1 MSNLKEL
8 LQIPDFRRLWTAQAI
23 SFFGDSLTIFG
34 LLFLTQRLTG
44 NAASVAGVLIAMS
57 LPMLVVGLGAGVWV
71 DRLDRKR
78 VMIWSDVIRA
88 MLVPV
93 FLLVRSADQVWII
106 YVVAFLV
113 ASVSSFFSPARGA
126 LLPRIV
132 GMDKLMAANSITESS
147 RVLFGVLGTAAAGL
161 LVGLFDGFEVAFTV
175 DAFTFVASAAMVAR
189 IRTSGAIEAVDQSP
203 DKTSALSEFMAGM
216 RVIGGSRL
224 LTGMLVAA
232 GITMFGLGA
241 VNALLVPFVIGE
253 LELKETWFGL
263 LEASQASSMILAGA
277 LAAVLAAKLKP
288 TTVIPVALAAAGIVV
303 GLFAGVSNVWQLGAL
318 LFVVGWFV
326 TPLQASFATIIQT
339 ETPPEL
345 LGRTGSAL
353 NAAATASNVA
363 AMAIAGGVAAV
374 VGVRS
379 VFVIGGVV
387 VFISAL
393 VAFLMFRGTR
403 AATPAPTRNP
413 QPELT

>member
-1 MSNLKEL
+1 
-8 LQIPDFRRLWTAQAI
+8 
-23 SFFGDSLTIFG
+23 
-34 LLFLTQRLTG
+34 
-44 NAASVAGVLIAMS
+44 
-57 LPMLVVGLGAGVWV
+57 
-71 DRLDRKR
+71 
-78 VMIWSDVIRA
+78 
-88 MLVPV
+88 
-93 FLLVRSADQVWII
+93 
-106 YVVAFLV
+106 
-113 ASVSSFFSPARGA
+113 
-126 LLPRIV
+126 
-132 GMDKLMAANSITESS
+132 
-147 RVLFGVLGTAAAGL
+147 
-161 LVGLFDGFEVAFTV
+161 
-175 DAFTFVASAAMVAR
+175 
-189 IRTSGAIEAVDQSP
+189 
-203 DKTSALSEFMAGM
+203 
-216 RVIGGSRL
+216 
-224 LTGMLVAA
+224 
-232 GITMFGLGA
+232 MFGLGA

>member
-106 YVVAFLV
+106 YVVAFLG

-393 VAFLMFRGTR
+393 VAFLMFRGTK

>member
-44 NAASVAGVLIAMS
+44 NPASVAGVLIAMS

-161 LVGLFDGFEVAFTV
+161 LVGLFDGFEVAFTI
-175 DAFTFVASAAMVAR
+175 DALTFVASAAMVAR
-189 IRTSGAIEAVDQSP
+189 IRTSGTIEAADQSP

-277 LAAVLAAKLKP
+277 LAAILAAKLKP

-403 AATPAPTRNP
+403 AATPAPTRDP
-413 QPELT
+413 QPELA

>member
-8 LQIPDFRRLWTAQAI
+8 LRIPDFRRLWTAQAI

-161 LVGLFDGFEVAFTV
+161 LVGLFDGFEVAFTI
-175 DAFTFVASAAMVAR
+175 DALTFVASAAMVAR

-288 TTVIPVALAAAGIVV
+288 TTVIPIALAAAGIVV

-379 VFVIGGVV
+379 VFFIGGVV
-387 VFISAL
+387 VLISAL
-393 VAFLMFRGTR
+393 VAALMFRGAR
-403 AATPAPTRNP
+403 SSAETPVHA
-413 QPELT
+413 

>member
-1 MSNLKEL
+1 LSNLKEL

>member
-353 NAAATASNVA
+353 NAALTASNVA

-379 VFVIGGVV
+379 VFFLGGVV
-387 VFISAL
+387 VLISAL
-393 VAFLMFRGTR
+393 VAALMFRGTR

>member
-8 LQIPDFRRLWTAQAI
+8 LRIPDFRRLWTAQAI

-161 LVGLFDGFEVAFTV
+161 LVGLFDGFEVAFTI
-175 DAFTFVASAAMVAR
+175 DALTFLASAAMVAK

-288 TTVIPVALAAAGIVV
+288 TTVIPIALAVAGVVV

-326 TPLQASFATIIQT
+326 TPLQASFATIVQT

-374 VGVRS
+374 IGVRS

-393 VAFLMFRGTR
+393 VALLMVRGTK
-403 AATPAPTRNP
+403 AATPAPTRDP
-413 QPELT
+413 QPELA

>member
-8 LQIPDFRRLWTAQAI
+8 LRIPDFRRLWTAQAI

-44 NAASVAGVLIAMS
+44 SAASVAGVLIAMS

-88 MLVPV
+88 LLVPV
-93 FLLVRSADQVWII
+93 FLVVRTADQVWIL

-126 LLPRIV
+126 LLPRVV
-132 GMDKLMAANSITESS
+132 GMDKLMAANSLSESS
-147 RVLFGVLGTAAAGL
+147 RVLFTVLGTGAAGL
-161 LVGLFDGFEVAFTV
+161 LVGLFDGFEVAFTL
-175 DAFTFVASAAMVAR
+175 DALTFVASAAMVAR
-189 IRTSGAIEAVDQSP
+189 IRTSGAIEPVDPSAP
-203 DKTSALSEFMAGM
+203 KTTALSEFLAGM
-216 RVIGGSRL
+216 RVIGGSRQ

-241 VNALLVPFVIGE
+241 VNALMVPFVIGE

-263 LEASQASSMILAGA
+263 LEASQASSMILAGT
-277 LAAVLAAKLKP
+277 LAAVLATKLRP
-288 TTVIPVALAAAGIVV
+288 TTVIPIALGAAGIVV
-303 GLFAGVSNVWQLGAL
+303 GLFAGVSNVWQLGGL

-326 TPLQASFATIIQT
+326 APLQASFATIIQT

-345 LGRTGSAL
+345 LGRTSSAL
-353 NAAATASNVA
+353 NAALTASNVA
-363 AMAIAGGVAAV
+363 AMAIAGGVAAL

-379 VFVIGGVV
+379 VFVISGVV
-387 VFISAL
+387 VFISAV
-393 VAFLMFRGTR
+393 VAALMFRGTR
-403 AATPAPTRNP
+403 ASTPTLDP
-413 QPELT
+413 QLELT

>member
-1 MSNLKEL
+1 
-8 LQIPDFRRLWTAQAI
+8 
-23 SFFGDSLTIFG
+23 
-34 LLFLTQRLTG
+34 
-44 NAASVAGVLIAMS
+44 
-57 LPMLVVGLGAGVWV
+57 
-71 DRLDRKR
+71 
-78 VMIWSDVIRA
+78 MIWSDVIRA

-393 VAFLMFRGTR
+393 VAFLMFRGTK